1 MQCALRL
8 SSPCLLGLSG
18 GSAQRTYI
26 LSDTGIVYSVQVLS
40 HAIGRGR
47 ALCATLR
54 VVPSGGG
61 LLFALSAASIMLAPP
76 QALADVCDDVCQF
89 LHSLASPVA
98 EGQPRVHKVTLHV
111 NFKGAHLMAGVV
123 VALHREAASKLFVQR
138 VAECG
143 CDFGVTSSPSDLDAH
158 AELARLHFRVA
169 AHRPMQ
175 VFRQLLGQ
183 SEHRRRRLRSHVV
196 AIPPSNVTS
205 NFEIDC
211 LRRRTM
217 SERKRG
223 GEPMPPGGSSLRPV
237 KRT

>member
-1 MQCALRL
+1 MQCALAPLESLAVARHN
-8 SSPCLLGLSG
+8 
-18 GSAQRTYI
+18 AHTF
-26 LSDTGIVYSVQVLS
+26 SVTLESYTVHTVLS

-47 ALCATLR
+47 ALRATLR
-54 VVPSGGG
+54 VVSSGGG
-61 LLFALSAASIMLAPP
+61 LLFALSAASIMLATP

-98 EGQPRVHKVTLHV
+98 EGQPRVHKVALHV

-138 VAECG
+138 VAERG

-158 AELARLHFRVA
+158 AELARFQFRVA

-183 SEHRRRRLRSHVV
+183 SEHRRSVAPLVRLFRRGQLVHM
-196 AIPPSNVTS
+196 TS

-211 LRRRTM
+211 WHHDRNLIPWYVNIETRT
-217 SERKRG
+217 
-223 GEPMPPGGSSLRPV
+223 
-237 KRT
+237 